1 MKEAVQVIIK
11 PLVTEKSNI
20 QKEVG
25 NQIAFVV
32 DKRANKIEIGH
43 AVEQAF
49 KVKVLKV
56 RTANMS
62 GKFKRLGRTF
72 GKRADWK
79 KAIVTL
85 APGDRIDFFEG
96 V

>member
-1 MKEAVQVIIK
+1 MKEAVRIIIK
-11 PLVTEKSNI
+11 PLVTEKSNL
-20 QKEVG
+20 QKEAS

-32 DKRANKIEIGH
+32 DGRANKIEIGH

-56 RTANMS
+56 RTLNML
-62 GKFKRLGRTF
+62 GKNKKVGRTM

-79 KAIVTL
+79 KAVVTL
-85 APGDRIDFFEG
+85 APGGRIDFFEG

>member
-1 MKEAVQVIIK
+1 MKEAVRVIIK
-11 PLVTEKSNI
+11 PLVTEKSNG
-20 QKEVG
+20 QKETG

-32 DKRANKIEIGH
+32 DGHSNKIEIGH

-56 RTANMS
+56 RTLNMT
-62 GKFKRLGRTF
+62 GKHKRIGRTM

-79 KAIVTL
+79 KAVVTL